1 MLVVFFTLLTLAYV
15 YHRENRVGIASAVYI
30 FIVLI
35 IHALFYYEVM
45 LLDLDYFISDELAYI
60 DFDDAQGLSESAKND
75 RILWFYY
82 HSLVSFIMPVDGLFN
97 KLISLPF
104 LPLILLLVYNFCN
117 KRNLSLFLF
126 LFCPYLL
133 FLMQTAIRDIAILY
147 FTLLIIS
154 YWCNASSK
162 NSKVIFQLLTLIFLL
177 FMLRPFAVFI
187 VAFSIYIYELF
198 AKFKNKPFRDVL
210 YLLFYNVVVAIIV
223 SGFFYLLFQDKIDQY
238 IRTLTYFSENGL
250 WLDESKS
257 NVKPALTFQYFSYAI
272 IRYIS
277 TPLPTSLLER
287 FLTESVTQFGYLDD
301 IVRFLNQLFYFVM
314 FIWILIKLVIRK
326 GKLVAQWNSSIWILC
341 IVTILNSI
349 VYALYYA
356 GGGHSRI
363 KLLLFIF
370 VFVVFVC
377 LGKREDKAH

>member
-1 MLVVFFTLLTLAYV
+1 MLVFFFTLLTLAYV
-15 YHRENRVGIASAVYI
+15 YHQDNRVGIASAIYI

-45 LLDLDYFISDELAYI
+45 LFDLDYFISDELAYI
-60 DFDDAQGLSESAKND
+60 DFDDAQGLSESAKSD

-82 HSLVSFIMPVDGLFN
+82 HRLVAFIMPADGLFN

-104 LPLILLLVYNFCN
+104 LPLLLLLVYNICN

-126 LFCPYLL
+126 LLCPYLL
-133 FLMQTAIRDIAILY
+133 FLMQTALRDIVILY
-147 FTLLIIS
+147 FTLLIVS
-154 YWCNASSK
+154 YWCNAPSK
-162 NSKVIFQLLTLIFLL
+162 NLKVIFQLITFTFLL

-187 VAFSIYIYELF
+187 IAFSIYVYELF
-198 AKFKNKPFRDVL
+198 TRFANKPFRDVF
-210 YLLFYNVVVAIIV
+210 YLLFYNAVVAILI
-223 SGFFYLLFQDKIDQY
+223 SGIFYILFQDRIDQY
-238 IRTLTYFSENGL
+238 IRTLTYLNENGL

-301 IVRFLNQLFYFVM
+301 IVRLLNQLFYFAM
-314 FIWILIKLVIRK
+314 LIWIVFKLVIK
-326 GKLVAQWNSSIWILC
+326 KCKLVAQWSSTIWVLC

-363 KLLLFIF
+363 KLLLFVF
-370 VFVVFVC
+370 VFIVFVC
-377 LGKREDKAH
+377 LERRDNEVN